1 MGITVRNEPELNRY
15 VILKD
20 DEQVGFT
27 EYHIHDD
34 EIDFYH
40 TEVDPERREGG
51 LASILVQSALDDV
64 RDNSDRRLVASCPY
78 VRHWLREHPEYR
90 DLLAR

>member
-20 DEQVGFT
+20 DEQAGFT
-27 EYHIHDD
+27 EYHLHDD
-34 EIDFYH
+34 EIDFFH
-40 TEVDPERREGG
+40 TEIDPEHREAG

-64 RDNSDRRLVASCPY
+64 RENSDRRLVASCPY
-78 VRHWLREHPEYR
+78 VRHWLREHREYR
-90 DLLAR
+90 DLLSR

>member
-1 MGITVRNEPELNRY
+1 MGITVRNEPQLNRY
-15 VILKD
+15 VIFKD
-20 DEQVGFT
+20 DEQAGFT

-40 TEVDPERREGG
+40 TEIDPEHREGG
-51 LASILVQSALDDV
+51 LASILVQFALDDV
-64 RDNSDRRLVASCPY
+64 REHSDRRLVASCPY

-90 DLLAR
+90 DLLSR